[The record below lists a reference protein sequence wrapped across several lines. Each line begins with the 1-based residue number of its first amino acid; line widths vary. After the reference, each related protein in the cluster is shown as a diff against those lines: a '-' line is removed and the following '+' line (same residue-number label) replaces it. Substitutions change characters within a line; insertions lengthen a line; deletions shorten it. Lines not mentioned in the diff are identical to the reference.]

1 MRFRA
6 LHRDLSV
13 CHKHE
18 PHQRSAL
25 KLQGEQLQQL
35 ELLLE
40 QCQPFVPKRQF
51 EPNQRNV
58 LRLQFEQCQQFAPKH
73 RPEQY
78 QPPEL
83 QFVLNQ
89 QLKLNHQL
97 ALGQLAVPE
106 NRFALHQPLK
116 LSVQFVQCQ
125 RVELCHRLHQPTS
138 HPHYELQLR
147 HPTHIFRLI
156 RQQELL
162 GRQLNHPTPTCQ
174 FSHQPQPLQGH
185 VQLRPS
191 HTPPN
196 QTLIFRLQKK

>member
-6 LHRDLSV
+6 QHRDLSV
-13 CHKHE
+13 CHQHE
-18 PHQRSAL
+18 PDQRSAL
-25 KLQGEQLQQL
+25 KLQSEQLQQL

-51 EPNQRNV
+51 EPNQHNG
-58 LRLQFEQCQQFAPKH
+58 LLLQFEHCQRFALKH

-83 QFVLNQ
+83 QFE
-89 QLKLNHQL
+89 LNHQL
-97 ALGQLAVPE
+97 AWCQLAVLE
-106 NRFALHQPLK
+106 NRFVIHRRNVLRL
-116 LSVQFVQCQ
+116 QFVQCQ
-125 RVELCHRLHQPTS
+125 RVELCHRLHQRTS
-138 HPHYELQLR
+138 HPHNELQLR
-147 HPTHIFRLI
+147 HPTPIFRLI
-156 RQQELL
+156 HQQELL